1 MIVPGNIRERPR
13 GLDRAAL
20 GHQIT
25 CELIEMIS
33 EVMQVESLAFS
44 RRNFEDWE
52 TVDVLQLKDRCTIV
66 RQELDIMKRLL
77 TLPGNHEIHDS
88 H

>member
-1 MIVPGNIRERPR
+1 MIVPGNIRERQR
-13 GLDRAAL
+13 VLDRAAL

-25 CELIEMIS
+25 CELIDMTS
-33 EVMQVESLAFS
+33 EVMQVESLALS
-44 RRNFEDWE
+44 RRNLEDWKV
-52 TVDVLQLKDRCTIV
+52 VDVLQLKDRCAIV

-77 TLPGNHEIHDS
+77 NLPGIHEIHDS

>member
-20 GHQIT
+20 GHRIT
-25 CELIEMIS
+25 CDLIDMIS
-33 EVMQVESLAFS
+33 EVMQVETLAFS
-44 RRNFEDWE
+44 RCNFEDWE
-52 TVDVLQLKDRCTIV
+52 AVDVLQVKDRCAIV
-66 RQELDIMKRLL
+66 LQELDIMKRLL
-77 TLPGNHEIHDS
+77 TLPGYHEIHDD

>member
-13 GLDRAAL
+13 VLDRAAL

-25 CELIEMIS
+25 CELIDMIS
-33 EVMQVESLAFS
+33 EVMQVETLAFS
-44 RRNFEDWE
+44 RFEDWE
-52 TVDVLQLKDRCTIV
+52 AVDVLQLKDRCAIV

-77 TLPGNHEIHDS
+77 NLSGKDEIHDS

>member
-13 GLDRAAL
+13 GLDRSAL

-25 CELIEMIS
+25 CDLSDMVD
-33 EVMQVESLAFS
+33 EVMKAEITAHSRDTFEYWEGVDLLQV
-44 RRNFEDWE
+44 
-52 TVDVLQLKDRCTIV
+52 KDRCTIV
-66 RQELDIMKRLL
+66 RQELDIIKRLL
-77 TLPGNHEIHDS
+77 KLPDNHEIHDS

>member
-13 GLDRAAL
+13 VLDRVAL
-20 GHQIT
+20 GGQISY
-25 CELIEMIS
+25 EMIL
-33 EVMQVESLAFS
+33 MGNESDDIVKLALS
-44 RRNFEDWE
+44 RYKKTNWNG
-52 TVDVLQLKDRCTIV
+52 VDLLQLKDRCAIV

-77 TLPGNHEIHDS
+77 KLPGNHEIYDS

>member
-1 MIVPGNIRERPR
+1 MIVPGNMREWPR

-25 CELIEMIS
+25 CELIDMIV
-33 EVMQVESLAFS
+33 EVTEVETLAFS
-44 RRNFEDWE
+44 RQIREDWE
-52 TVDVLQLKDRCTIV
+52 AVDVLQLKDRCTIV

-77 TLPGNHEIHDS
+77 NLPGDYEIHDS

>member
-25 CELIEMIS
+25 CELIDMIS
-33 EVMQVESLAFS
+33 EVTQVETLAFS
-44 RRNFEDWE
+44 RRNFGDWE
-52 TVDVLQLKDRCTIV
+52 DVDILQLKDRCTIV

-77 TLPGNHEIHDS
+77 NQPGNYEIHYGY
-88 H
+88 